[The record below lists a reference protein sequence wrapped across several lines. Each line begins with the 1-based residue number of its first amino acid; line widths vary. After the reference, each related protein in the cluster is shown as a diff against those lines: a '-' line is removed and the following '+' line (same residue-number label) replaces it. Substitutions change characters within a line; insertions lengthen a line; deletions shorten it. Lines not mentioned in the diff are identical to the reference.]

1 MEAKTTLCGRR
12 QTGFL
17 FSKTNARRHLQSVT
31 VARDSDSFIDMS
43 SDWEEKALQQGD
55 KDMFCVFIDLQSP
68 MENST

>member
-1 MEAKTTLCGRR
+1 MEAKTTLCRGR

-43 SDWEEKALQQGD
+43 SD
-55 KDMFCVFIDLQSP
+55 
-68 MENST
+68 